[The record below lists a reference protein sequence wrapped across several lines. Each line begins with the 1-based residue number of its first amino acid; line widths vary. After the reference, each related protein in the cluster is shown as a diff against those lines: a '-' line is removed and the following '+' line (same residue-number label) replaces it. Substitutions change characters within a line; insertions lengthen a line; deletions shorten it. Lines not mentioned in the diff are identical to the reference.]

1 MGNRTPRSIQDLET
15 QLKQIL
21 GGDESA
27 FAEGAGMIDAL
38 VSEAAPHRLR
48 YRIDSVIRVVEGRL
62 KESVLVHATMADAR
76 ESEQIIVHPVVA
88 GYYDRKKTMSLL
100 EEELKRADMA
110 GDWERATAVAEA
122 CIQVLEQRAS
132 YRQETT
138 DLKGIDTG
146 RLERARP
153 EVYKRLREAHSEASR
168 QTRNLIAA
176 TAAASESADPVL

>member
-1 MGNRTPRSIQDLET
+1 MASRTPRSIQDLET

-21 GGDESA
+21 EGDESA

-38 VSEAAPHRLR
+38 VAEASPHRLR
-48 YRIDSVIRVVEGRL
+48 YRIDSVIKVVEG
-62 KESVLVHATMADAR
+62 KQSDIVLMHATMANER
-76 ESEQIIVHPVVA
+76 ETEQVIVDPVVA
-88 GYYDRKKTMSLL
+88 GYYDRKKTMSRL
-100 EEELKRADMA
+100 EEELKRADLA

-138 DLKGIDTG
+138 DLKGIETG

-153 EVYKRLREAHSEASR
+153 DVYKRLREAHSEASR
-168 QTRNLIAA
+168 QTRDLIAA
-176 TAAASESADPVL
+176 TAAASESADPIR